1 MWLERTRSVEVEVGV
16 EVGRQVEQVV
26 ARLSGV
32 ERVVEKEP
40 VVWLL
45 MVRIELE
52 GSFGMVRLI
61 ESQFVGELVVGRLV
75 VFEQRTEFGRL
86 AGSVGRMMKWASYI
100 SSVR

>member
-1 MWLERTRSVEVEVGV
+1 M
-16 EVGRQVEQVV
+16 
-26 ARLSGV
+26 SGV

-45 MVRIELE
+45 MVRIELG

-75 VFEQRTEFGRL
+75 VFEQRTEFGRW
-86 AGSVGRMMKWASYI
+86 AGSVGRWMKWEPRT

>member
-1 MWLERTRSVEVEVGV
+1 M
-16 EVGRQVEQVV
+16 
-26 ARLSGV
+26 SGA

-61 ESQFVGELVVGRLV
+61 ESQFVGELVVGQLV
-75 VFEQRTEFGRL
+75 VFEQRTEFGRWT
-86 AGSVGRMMKWASYI
+86 GSVGRMWKWAPCI